1 MANLPAQEVGP
12 VTERGAKA
20 RLLFVRCCRLLA
32 VGTAL
37 AGVLLVLLTTA
48 VAPEAWDAF
57 LWNSLFLGVPT
68 VLLTSFF
75 VAMAAISSNPSMPW
89 QRIVRDFIA
98 GLAGALAVPI
108 GMAILVLSGKMTP
121 ISAFYFLIGL
131 VMNYVLWKELRALP
145 RAAPDGSLEAAG
157 APDTAD
163 GASTLGEG
171 DSAVA

>member
-1 MANLPAQEVGP
+1 VAKLLAKEVEAVAEGEP
-12 VTERGAKA
+12 IG

-121 ISAFYFLIGL
+121 ISAFYFLMGL
-131 VMNYVLWKELRALP
+131 AMNYLLWKELRALP
-145 RAAPDGSLEAAG
+145 RAAADGTLAAA
-157 APDTAD
+157 APGSAD
-163 GASTLGEG
+163 GASTLGES